1 MAVIIF
7 VLHEQLARVQEE
19 SLTRTTLETQKR
31 IDQKNELLLGF
42 ITNISVEPLRNY
54 NFNLLENFVASAIRD
69 KNVSN
74 IVFFD
79 NEGEMITKR
88 RLDNL
93 TEDVTQL
100 QSDVVS
106 SDGEHLGRV
115 EIYFN
120 KESLQKDIDLL
131 RQEQARN
138 LRSVLLAAV
147 VTSLVAGAFLV
158 MMLLFMF
165 RKLVSSRL
173 EVMVEISEKI
183 SQRDLTQQIALKA
196 GNKTKWDE
204 IDRVINGYNIF
215 VDRIS
220 EVLLQIKSASEHFA
234 DGAVEISSSAEKIS
248 QGAQQQTAYFEELST
263 SVENTAA
270 NASASNDIAKATEEN
285 AEETSEGM
293 NKAISAITEI
303 EESSNKISEAVAV
316 ITDIADQ
323 TNLLALNASI
333 EAARAG
339 EHGKGFAVVAD
350 EVRKLAERST
360 VSAKEITT
368 LVTQSLTRVE
378 EGVRLSKEAGQ
389 ALGGIV
395 SDMGKVTE
403 QLSFI
408 TSVTKTQIE
417 TMKENTSIV
426 ESNAAA
432 AEQMSSSSEE
442 FSAQAGTLKHLVRQ
456 FKLKEKSAR

>member
-1 MAVIIF
+1 MALIIF

-456 FKLKEKSAR
+456 FKLNEKSVK